1 MAAVVLARWRSHGV
15 SRGAGVEMDG
25 TPSTQMVGT
34 SHPLGCGSTQIGGG
48 VDGMDGVEG
57 LGCGS
62 THISLRRTIPK
73 RTTGSRL
80 GQTEAAWRIV
90 SGMR

>member
-1 MAAVVLARWRSHGV
+1 MVTFRLSLFAVFQPKNGV

-48 VDGMDGVEG
+48 VDGMMMGIG
-57 LGCGS
+57 G
-62 THISLRRTIPK
+62 
-73 RTTGSRL
+73 L
-80 GQTEAAWRIV
+80 GQTL
-90 SGMR
+90 SLLGLC